1 MSDLNSNE
9 MDDSDLI
16 FFSIIAFVV
25 IALFIVPSIFAIIL
39 FYLLKDKFKKIE
51 VLSLFIASTSI
62 LFFVSLQNAKIY
74 IQWLMSFFS
83 EQSVNKGDIPYLFII
98 NVSLVLTFLML
109 MFQNSK
115 IGGYLPNI
123 SGGMFSKKVEVSL
136 GVLPTSEEKIN
147 TKKIVSVPGSVL
159 TIDSNRHTLDSKEA
173 GERDFPVGLDKT
185 NKPMFINESEIRTHG
200 LIFGS
205 TGSGKTELIKTIAGG
220 LMDLGW
226 SGMILDLKEDTATG
240 GLMDWCESYCN
251 SNALPFQEFALSNPD
266 PNYWFSPLKGIGS
279 DEALN
284 TILASQKFED
294 AYYRSLNEKQ
304 LGQLVTL
311 LYACNKIDPER
322 YSYPTVYE
330 IGNILSA
337 SDLREATK
345 EMVALLLREVP
356 SFEKK
361 DFDTLI
367 SPSKIMQETAGGLGA
382 RLTAMY
388 QTQVGRVALKPG
400 NNRIEMDV
408 TNSGLTYVGLDSLG
422 KGEITRLVSAAVLRR
437 MAVYAADRTSGKE
450 KGASKG
456 ESGFRFLIVDEANFV
471 DRFILLELLSR
482 ARTAKI
488 ACILCTQGPTDWISR
503 GKGEP
508 DLSSL
513 VQNTNVSFIMSQGE
527 RSNAELCADIIGRA
541 NRSDY
546 TARVDLLGEVTE
558 SGSMRSVVDFIVSPD
573 DLRGMGVGEVVVR
586 IGKPEEKQFWF
597 QAQRRNPQD
606 RVKKQS

>member
-1 MSDLNSNE
+1 MSDLSPKDTDE
-9 MDDSDLI
+9 SDII
-16 FFSIIAFVV
+16 FFSVLACA
-25 IALFIVPSIFAIIL
+25 ALVLFLVPSLIAMIIF
-39 FYLLKDKFKKIE
+39 YVFKGKLNKVEI
-51 VLSLFIASTSI
+51 LSLFVASSALLI
-62 LFFVSLQNAKIY
+62 FVSFHNAKTY
-74 IQWLMSFFS
+74 VQWLMSFFS
-83 EQSVNKGDIPYLFII
+83 EQAVNKGDVPYLFIF
-98 NVSLVLTFLML
+98 NVSIVLALLML
-109 MFQNSK
+109 LLVNTK
-115 IGGYLPNI
+115 IGGYIPNI
-123 SGGMFSKKVEVSL
+123 SGGMFSKPVEVSS
-136 GVLPTSEEKIN
+136 GVLPTTEEKIN
-147 TKKIVSVPGSVL
+147 TKKIVSVPGGTL
-159 TIDSNRHTLDSKEA
+159 TIDSNKHTLESKEV
-173 GERDFPVGLDKT
+173 GDRDFPVGLDKA

-251 SNALPFQEFALSNPD
+251 NNALPFQEFALSNPD
-266 PNYWFSPLKGIGS
+266 PQYWFSPLKGIGS

-311 LYACNKIDPER
+311 LYSCNKIDPEK
-322 YSYPTVYE
+322 YPHPTVYE

-345 EMVALLLREVP
+345 EMVALLLREIP

-367 SPSKIMQETAGGLGA
+367 NPSKIMQETAGGLGA

-400 NNRIEMDV
+400 NNRMEMDV

-450 KGASKG
+450 RGASQGQKD
-456 ESGFRFLIVDEANFV
+456 FRFLIVDEANFV

-482 ARTAKI
+482 ARSAGI

-513 VQNTNVSFIMSQGE
+513 VQNTNVAFIMSQGE

-546 TARVDLLGEVTE
+546 TARVDVLGEVTE

-586 IGKPEEKQFWF
+586 IGKPQEKQFWF

-606 RVKKQS
+606 RVKK

>member
-1 MSDLNSNE
+1 MSDLSPNDTDE
-9 MDDSDLI
+9 SDLI
-16 FFSIIAFVV
+16 FFSV
-25 IALFIVPSIFAIIL
+25 IACAALVLFLVPSLVAMIIFYVL
-39 FYLLKDKFKKIE
+39 RGKLKKVEI
-51 VLSLFIASTSI
+51 LSLFVASSALLI
-62 LFFVSLQNAKIY
+62 FISFHNAKIY
-74 IQWLMSFFS
+74 IQWLLSFFS
-83 EQSVNKGDIPYLFII
+83 DQAVNKGDVPYLFIF
-98 NVSLVLTFLML
+98 NVSIVLALLML
-109 MFQNSK
+109 LLVNTK
-115 IGGYLPNI
+115 IGGYIPNI
-123 SGGMFSKKVEVSL
+123 SGGMFSKPVEVSS
-136 GVLPTSEEKIN
+136 GVLPTTEEKIN
-147 TKKIVSVPGSVL
+147 TKKIVSVPGSTL
-159 TIDSNRHTLDSKEA
+159 TIDSNKHTLESKEV
-173 GERDFPVGLDKT
+173 GDRDFPVGLDKA

-251 SNALPFQEFALSNPD
+251 NNALPFQEFALSNPD
-266 PNYWFSPLKGIGS
+266 PQYWFSPLKGIGS

-311 LYACNKIDPER
+311 LYTCNKIDPDK
-322 YSYPTVYE
+322 YPHPTVYD

-345 EMVALLLREVP
+345 EMVALLLREIP

-367 SPSKIMQETAGGLGA
+367 NPSKIMQETAGGLGA

-400 NNRIEMDV
+400 NNRMEMDV

-450 KGASKG
+450 RGASQGQKD
-456 ESGFRFLIVDEANFV
+456 FRFLIVDEANFV

-482 ARTAKI
+482 ARSAGI

-513 VQNTNVSFIMSQGE
+513 VQNTNVAFIMSQGE

-546 TARVDLLGEVTE
+546 TARVDVLGEVTE

-586 IGKPEEKQFWF
+586 IGKPQEKQFWF

-606 RVKKQS
+606 RVKK

>member
-1 MSDLNSNE
+1 MSEFPSNE
-9 MDDSDLI
+9 SDDSDLI
-16 FFSIIAFVV
+16 IFSV
-25 IALFIVPSIFAIIL
+25 IACVALLFFLVPTILSIIL
-39 FYLLKDKFKKIE
+39 FYFFRGKLKKIE
-51 VLSLFIASTSI
+51 IVSLFVASTLMLI
-62 LFFVSLQNAKIY
+62 FVSIHNVKNYVL
-74 IQWLMSFFS
+74 WLMSFFS
-83 EQSVNKGDIPYLFII
+83 HQSVSRTDIPYSFILNLSVVI
-98 NVSLVLTFLML
+98 FLVML
-109 MFQNSK
+109 LGKNTK
-115 IGGYLPNI
+115 IGGYMPNI
-123 SGGMFSKKVEVSL
+123 SGGMFSKPVEVSS
-136 GVLPTSEEKIN
+136 GVLPTTEEKVN
-147 TKKIVSVPGSVL
+147 TKKIVSVPGN
-159 TIDSNRHTLDSKEA
+159 TITVDSTKHTLESKEA
-173 GERDFPVGLDKT
+173 GNRDFPVGLDKS
-185 NKPMFINESEIRTHG
+185 NKPMYINESEIRTHG

-251 SNALPFQEFALSNPD
+251 NNALPFQEFALSNPD
-266 PNYWFSPLKGIGS
+266 PHFWFSPLKGIGS

-294 AYYRSLNEKQ
+294 AYYRSFNEKQ

-311 LYACNKIDPER
+311 LYTCNKIDPDR
-322 YSYPTVYE
+322 FPHPTVYE

-345 EMVALLLREVP
+345 EMVALVLREIP
-356 SFEKK
+356 TFEKK

-367 SPSKIMQETAGGLGA
+367 NPSKIMQETAGGLGA

-450 KGASKG
+450 RGAAVGQK
-456 ESGFRFLIVDEANFV
+456 EFRFLIVDEANFV

-482 ARTAKI
+482 ARSAGI

-513 VQNTNVSFIMSQGE
+513 VQNTNVAFIMSQGE

-546 TARVDLLGEVTE
+546 TARVDVLGEVTE

-573 DLRGMGVGEVVVR
+573 DLRGMGIGEVVVR

-597 QAQRRNPQD
+597 QAQRRNPLD
-606 RVKKQS
+606 RVKKTN

>member
-1 MSDLNSNE
+1 MSDLSPKDTDE
-9 MDDSDLI
+9 SDII
-16 FFSIIAFVV
+16 FFSVLACA
-25 IALFIVPSIFAIIL
+25 ALVLFLVPSLIAMIIFYVFRGKLNKVEI
-39 FYLLKDKFKKIE
+39 
-51 VLSLFIASTSI
+51 LSLFVASSALLI
-62 LFFVSLQNAKIY
+62 FVSFHNAKTY
-74 IQWLMSFFS
+74 VQWLMSFFS
-83 EQSVNKGDIPYLFII
+83 EQAVNKGDVPYLFIF
-98 NVSLVLTFLML
+98 NVSIVLALLML
-109 MFQNSK
+109 LLVNTK
-115 IGGYLPNI
+115 IGGYIPNI
-123 SGGMFSKKVEVSL
+123 SGGMFSKPVEVSS
-136 GVLPTSEEKIN
+136 GVLPTTEEKIN
-147 TKKIVSVPGSVL
+147 TKKIVSVPGGTL
-159 TIDSNRHTLDSKEA
+159 TIDSNKHTLESKEV
-173 GERDFPVGLDKT
+173 GDRDFPVGLDKA

-251 SNALPFQEFALSNPD
+251 NNALPFQEFALSNPD
-266 PNYWFSPLKGIGS
+266 PQYWFSPLKGIGS

-311 LYACNKIDPER
+311 LYSCNKIDPEK
-322 YSYPTVYE
+322 YPHPTVYE

-345 EMVALLLREVP
+345 EMVALLLREIP

-367 SPSKIMQETAGGLGA
+367 NPSKIMQETAGGLGA

-400 NNRIEMDV
+400 NNRMEMDV

-450 KGASKG
+450 RGASQGQKD
-456 ESGFRFLIVDEANFV
+456 FRFLIVDEANFV

-482 ARTAKI
+482 ARSAGI

-513 VQNTNVSFIMSQGE
+513 VQNTNVAFIMSQGE

-546 TARVDLLGEVTE
+546 TARVDVLGEVTE

-586 IGKPEEKQFWF
+586 IGKPQEKQFWF

-606 RVKKQS
+606 RVKK

>member
-1 MSDLNSNE
+1 MSDLSPKDTDE
-9 MDDSDLI
+9 SDII
-16 FFSIIAFVV
+16 FFSV
-25 IALFIVPSIFAIIL
+25 IACAALVLFLVPSLIAMIIFYV
-39 FYLLKDKFKKIE
+39 FRGKLKKVEI
-51 VLSLFIASTSI
+51 LSLFVASSALLI
-62 LFFVSLQNAKIY
+62 FVSFHNAKTY
-74 IQWLMSFFS
+74 VQWLMSFFS
-83 EQSVNKGDIPYLFII
+83 EQAVNKGDVPYLFIF
-98 NVSLVLTFLML
+98 NVSIVLALLML
-109 MFQNSK
+109 LLVNTK
-115 IGGYLPNI
+115 IGGYIPNI
-123 SGGMFSKKVEVSL
+123 SGGMFSKPVEVSS
-136 GVLPTSEEKIN
+136 GVLPTTEEKIN
-147 TKKIVSVPGSVL
+147 TKKIVSVPGSTL
-159 TIDSNRHTLDSKEA
+159 TIDSNKHTLESKEV
-173 GERDFPVGLDKT
+173 GDRDFPVGLDKA

-251 SNALPFQEFALSNPD
+251 NNALPFQEFALSNPD
-266 PNYWFSPLKGIGS
+266 PQYWFSPLKGIGS

-311 LYACNKIDPER
+311 LYSCNKIDPEK
-322 YSYPTVYE
+322 YPHPTVYE

-345 EMVALLLREVP
+345 EMVALLLREIP

-367 SPSKIMQETAGGLGA
+367 NPSKIMQETAGGLGA

-400 NNRIEMDV
+400 NNRMEMDV

-450 KGASKG
+450 RGASQGQKD
-456 ESGFRFLIVDEANFV
+456 FRFLIVDEANFV

-482 ARTAKI
+482 ARSAGI

-513 VQNTNVSFIMSQGE
+513 VQNTNVAFIMSQGE

-546 TARVDLLGEVTE
+546 TARVDVLGEVTE

-586 IGKPEEKQFWF
+586 IGKPQEKQFWF

-606 RVKKQS
+606 RVKK